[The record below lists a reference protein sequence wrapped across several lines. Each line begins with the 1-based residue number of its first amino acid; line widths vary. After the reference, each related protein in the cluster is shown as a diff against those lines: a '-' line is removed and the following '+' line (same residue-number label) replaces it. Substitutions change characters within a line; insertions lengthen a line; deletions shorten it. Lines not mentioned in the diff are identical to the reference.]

1 MQSVH
6 FIPPIIMY
14 YINNVFFCSFDKHF
28 FFLKNH
34 VLPPEEKPEKNHV
47 NTNNPHDNK
56 KQN

>member
-14 YINNVFFCSFDKHF
+14 YINNVFFCSFDKQ
-28 FFLKNH
+28 FFLTNH

-47 NTNNPHDNK
+47 NTNNPHNNK